1 MDGSR
6 EQYSHRAYL
15 LTSDFSL
22 PAIELLTMYLWRW
35 SIECNHRASKTNAKI
50 GQAQVRV
57 AKSVCGVHPAM
68 AAAFALLWVCVL
80 KLNGGTSRTEVFLP
94 LSSWQ
99 QANQESRRRKRIRE
113 KKPEPVV
120 RASPVDVLALFREAM
135 YGHWN
140 KGLPRMKTL

>member
-1 MDGSR
+1 
-6 EQYSHRAYL
+6 
-15 LTSDFSL
+15 
-22 PAIELLTMYLWRW
+22 
-35 SIECNHRASKTNAKI
+35 
-50 GQAQVRV
+50 
-57 AKSVCGVHPAM
+57 M